1 MGFGVEVGVGVGLTT
16 IPEGGSMVQIVALF
30 PLEQF
35 EIVARSIPVVA
46 HCKGAPWT
54 LSIPAGAVPGPIVA
68 TVPIK
73 TPLELKTNPP
83 EVGVG
88 ETLSIANTYVDSF
101 ISCTFEL
108 LKIIPKPSTKYAT
121 CTHPPIFGQ

>member
-16 IPEGGSMVQIVALF
+16 TPEGGSIVQIAVLF

-54 LSIPAGAVPGPIVA
+54 LSIPTGAVPGPIVA

-83 EVGVG
+83 
-88 ETLSIANTYVDSF
+88 
-101 ISCTFEL
+101 
-108 LKIIPKPSTKYAT
+108 
-121 CTHPPIFGQ
+121 